1 MTDMINNAASTT
13 DLAFVFPGQGA
24 QSVGM
29 VTALAAEFSCFKERF
44 QTASEVL
51 GFDLWTLV
59 ATGPENVLNRTENT
73 QPALLA
79 ASVATWDAW
88 IESGGPRPQLM
99 AGHSFG
105 EYSALVCAGALDYAD
120 AIALVADRGRRMQEA
135 VPEGEGAMAA
145 ILGLGFDELAAV
157 CVEASTEAGV
167 CSCANLNA
175 PGQTVIAGTRA
186 AVEKACALATARGA
200 KRARMLPVSV
210 PAHCA
215 LMRPAAV
222 RFGAHLDRVA
232 IGAPGIPVLHNADVL
247 AHADPAALRAALIE
261 QLYSPVRWIEIIER
275 FATLGVR
282 RIYECGPGKVLTAL
296 IKRINRELECQALGD
311 PAIIRASVA
320 QLNEEST

>member
-1 MTDMINNAASTT
+1 MSDLNGTATSTT
-13 DLAFVFPGQGA
+13 GFAFVFPGQGA

-29 VTALAAEFSCFKERF
+29 MAALAAEFPCVRERF
-44 QTASEVL
+44 DTASEVL
-51 GFDLWTLV
+51 GFDLWALV
-59 ATGPENVLNRTENT
+59 TTGPENVLNRTENT

-88 IESGGPRPQLM
+88 IESGGPRPQFM

-105 EYSALVCAGALDYAD
+105 EYSALVCAGALDYTD
-120 AIALVADRGRRMQEA
+120 AIALVAERGRCMQEA

-145 ILGLGFDELAAV
+145 VLGFGFDELAAA
-157 CVEASTEAGV
+157 CVEASAEEGV

-175 PGQTVIAGTRA
+175 PGQIVIAGTRA

-200 KRARMLPVSV
+200 KRAMMLPVSV
-210 PAHCA
+210 PAHCD

-222 RFGAHLDRVA
+222 CFSARLASVELE
-232 IGAPGIPVLHNADVL
+232 APSIPVLHNADVL
-247 AHADPAALRAALIE
+247 AHSDPAALRSVLLE

-275 FATLGVR
+275 FVSLGVR
-282 RIYECGPGKVLTAL
+282 RSYECGPGKVLTAL
-296 IKRINRELECQALGD
+296 IKRIDRNLAGEALSD

-320 QLNEEST
+320 QLNGENT

>member
-1 MTDMINNAASTT
+1 MTDVTDTT
-13 DLAFVFPGQGA
+13 APTTELAFVFPGQGA

-29 VTALAAEFSCFKERF
+29 MATLAAEFACVEERF
-44 QTASEVL
+44 QVASEVL
-51 GFDLWTLV
+51 GFDLWALIS
-59 ATGPENVLNRTENT
+59 TGPENLLNRTENT

-88 IESGGPRPQLM
+88 IECGGPRPQIM

-120 AIALVADRGRRMQEA
+120 AIALVADRGRCMQEA

-145 ILGLGFDELAAV
+145 ILGLGFDELAAA
-157 CVEASTEAGV
+157 CVEASAEAGV

-175 PGQTVIAGTRA
+175 PGQIVIAGTRA
-186 AVEKACALATARGA
+186 AVDKACALATARGA
-200 KRARMLPVSV
+200 KRAMLLPVSV

-215 LMRPAAV
+215 LMRPAAI
-222 RFGAHLDRVA
+222 RFGSRLARVA
-232 IGAPGIPVLHNADVL
+232 FEAPGIPVVHNADVRT
-247 AHADPAALRAALIE
+247 HADPAALRAVLIE

-275 FATLGVR
+275 FAGLGVR
-282 RIYECGPGKVLTAL
+282 RIYECGPGKVLSAL
-296 IKRINRELECQALGD
+296 IKRIDRDLECQALSD

-320 QLNEEST
+320 QLNGEST